1 MSFFG
6 IQPTFTQ
13 VPPRPHVVPIGEGLT
28 KSANATLALNY
39 AASFEEANP
48 PDPPPI
54 NQIFIYYYLTIMVI

>member
-28 KSANATLALNY
+28 KSATATLALNY
-39 AASFEEANP
+39 AASFEEAIP

-54 NQIFIYYYLTIMVI
+54 TK